1 MTVTISGIP
10 DGGPEGDELN
20 FHKGKKVQQ
29 QYPVNSQEAK
39 LA

>member
-20 FHKGKKVQQ
+20 IHKGKVQQ